1 MTKEE
6 LVELINS
13 IDMKVVTG
21 FVLNYRKE
29 KPSIYSAY
37 NEDTEEKTISFNRNL
52 EETFKN
58 QFDYLDSR
66 ISRTQ
71 ETIEEVI
78 KRDDE
83 RFEKLSKGVM

>member
-6 LVELINS
+6 LIELINS

-29 KPSIYSAY
+29 KPSVYSTY

-52 EETFKN
+52 EEMFKN

-66 ISRTQ
+66 ISRAQ

-83 RFEKLSKGVM
+83 RFEKLSKGAM